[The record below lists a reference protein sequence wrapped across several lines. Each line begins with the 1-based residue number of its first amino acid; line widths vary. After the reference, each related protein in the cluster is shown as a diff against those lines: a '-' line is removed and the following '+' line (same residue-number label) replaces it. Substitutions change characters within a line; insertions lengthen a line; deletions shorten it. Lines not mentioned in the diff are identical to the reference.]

1 MSGYWFRLWLAVRG
15 REVPAWAILE
25 ALAVDSSKRM
35 DDAQRLSFAYGNANI
50 SNPDVTREM
59 VQEAADRLE
68 LGVMWKKEKKNLK
81 WEKKD
86 GKSNEEAGT
95 ESEEEFPCGEI

>member
-1 MSGYWFRLWLAVRG
+1 MSGYWGRLWLAVRG
-15 REVPAWAILE
+15 REK
-25 ALAVDSSKRM
+25 SSSRYYMHIDPKSKSL
-35 DDAQRLSFAYGNANI
+35 DEAQRLSFAYGNANI